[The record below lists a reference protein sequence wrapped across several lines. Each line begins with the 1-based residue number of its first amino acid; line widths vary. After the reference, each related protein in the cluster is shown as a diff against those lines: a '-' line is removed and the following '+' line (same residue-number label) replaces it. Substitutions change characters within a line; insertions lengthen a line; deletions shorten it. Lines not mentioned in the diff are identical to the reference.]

1 LINPNLNAKNAGPKY
16 ELQKPN
22 ESKIVVCDSRP
33 LSSKKE
39 SERGMS
45 HVLWLFFLRRAG
57 GSTQANQNED
67 SANEGGK
74 MK

>member
-1 LINPNLNAKNAGPKY
+1 M
-16 ELQKPN
+16 
-22 ESKIVVCDSRP
+22 
-33 LSSKKE
+33 LS
-39 SERGMS
+39 GF
-45 HVLWLFFLRRAG
+45 FFLRRAG